1 MSAVAALRGYRAQFL
16 YSLFFILS
24 SKEDNF
30 RYRLEG
36 EEDLDILNDDNELLY
51 AIQIKNLT
59 SQVNLS
65 DLISTGGTSFLR
77 RFINNYS
84 TAIPK
89 LVSFGRISSELHDW
103 QKSNNGFS
111 KIGQS
116 SLKKYNLSNKDWR
129 LIRDRIELIEVNEE
143 EISDKILQH
152 IKSYTEIDP
161 TNLFENLMFWLYNV
175 AESKKVITQKDV
187 IEKVERNLHFFSEL
201 ALKAELYGVY
211 LKPLHTTEYRK
222 KDFSILQNE
231 FHSGISARYEHIL
244 SDLDIVRNSF
254 LERIIFEF
262 KKTNVVIIQGAS
274 GQGKTTLAYR
284 FAKNNSPLFLTYELT
299 VQDNSIEVRKAI
311 QLIISLT
318 KNIEIPVLI
327 LINVIPNS
335 TGWLQVV
342 REFSQNHMVK
352 FLVTVRHEDWAKAV
366 SVGIDFLHSEIEV
379 HLSEQEAKEIYN
391 AFDSRKPILA
401 FADFEELWIKLNQNP
416 PLLEF
421 IYTITQGTFLT
432 QKLSQQIAQV
442 QSEAY
447 NSNNYS
453 AIELLRQVCLAD
465 NYSLKIEVSKLP
477 KGMGID
483 YIIQR
488 FEKEYLLRVSADGKY
503 LNGLHPVRSAII
515 VSLLFDKS
523 LATRKDYCI
532 SLMSLVRDEDFYFL
546 LLNTFYDNVATPS
559 DVLKKLS
566 QNVVISWTSYLSTIK
581 AFIWYGIREYVDE
594 NRTVFDECYEKHR
607 EAWIILL
614 DIYHG
619 NTFDV
624 FKFIKNSELFNS
636 EALQKAIEFNQKLS
650 SKSRIFSHCAKFIMT
665 VSFPKTNSESKEGWD
680 ALGISLFWVKE
691 LASTSSNSLNLGQI
705 DFEEVFKNLDVVR
718 LSKLMFGMWCFSP
731 ELNSLRNKYS
741 DIIIEKLRTQY
752 TALRIDVSDY
762 EVQFDYIIDVINY
775 DTQKSLNDNSMEIVD
790 ILRYAFPDKSK
801 YCVRG
806 HGHKIKIL
814 SVEHDDTHKAIPIEN
829 LPLEE
834 WVNINATTQRLYEFQ
849 HHPTDW
855 SDFTNQLIQWEN
867 AISNKLTEFIKTAK
881 EFFKNGRYNTLIPIA
896 DNSNFSYSKTL
907 KEPQPLVDKFGI
919 FFDTIKA
926 KNNPNPNKVS
936 SELKN
941 KYAPFFK
948 SYTNFKTPLEHFI
961 LQSGSTMLSKIAV
974 IVNPSIKPTT
984 DFERISQINLFDAIS
999 KYSIY
1004 KSKRNEVLSKYLN
1017 ENHLLLNQSELLKC
1031 AFSWKT
1037 ILSSIKADK
1046 LVKSNASTN
1055 ELAHLKD
1062 DFEEKLKGELRKI
1075 SKKFP
1080 FLIQYFNN
1088 EKTRSNPVIF
1098 LDSDYVYHSLLGVI
1112 EIYNAIKNAVGN
1124 AEYTSIKYL
1133 MLQNYFSEFKV
1144 ITTCR
1149 KRTIGN
1155 KCYEFDIQTIRSKE
1169 SSELSVF
1176 NWAHKSIDEE
1186 LLENF
1191 KLNTWDSIIYELKE
1205 VAILSED
1212 FGKTRLLIEH
1222 LNDIVSFSEDL
1233 IDKESELIVNNHFSI
1248 ILFQVQESFQNL
1260 LDKLFKVI
1268 NEFPLVES
1276 EYASREIDRE
1286 FWEYFM
1292 QVRKYIFP
1300 TEKGD
1305 EVNYNVVIDFST
1317 VSRWAERLEKCSES
1331 FGIFIFLLNDKYIQK
1346 YGSGTINLSSTK
1358 E

>member
-16 YSLFFILS
+16 YSLYFILS

-30 RYRLEG
+30 KYRLEG

-59 SQVNLS
+59 NQVNLS

-89 LVSFGRISSELHDW
+89 LVSFGRISSELHNW
-103 QKSNNGFS
+103 KKSNNGFS

-116 SLKKYNLSNKDWR
+116 PLKKYNLSNKDWR
-129 LIRDRIELIEVNEE
+129 LIKDRIELIEVNEE
-143 EISDKILQH
+143 EISDRILQH

-161 TNLFENLMFWLYNV
+161 TNLFENLMFWLYSV
-175 AESKKVITQKDV
+175 AESKKVITQRDLIK
-187 IEKVERNLHFFSEL
+187 KVEENLFFFSEL

-211 LKPLHTTEYRK
+211 LKPLHKTEYRK
-222 KDFSILQNE
+222 KDFIILQNE

-244 SDLDIVRNSF
+244 SDLDIARNSF
-254 LERIIFEF
+254 LERILLEF
-262 KKTNVVIIQGAS
+262 KKSNVVVIQGAS

-299 VQDNSIEVRKAI
+299 VQDNQIEVRKAI
-311 QLIISLT
+311 QLILSLT

-342 REFSQNHMVK
+342 REFSKNHMVK
-352 FLVTVRHEDWAKAV
+352 FLVTIRHEDWAKAA
-366 SVGIDFLHSEIEV
+366 SVGIDFLLSEIEV
-379 HLSEQEAKEIYN
+379 YLSEQEAKEIYN
-391 AFDSRKPILA
+391 AFNSRKPILA
-401 FADFEELWIKLNQNP
+401 FTDFEELWIKLNQNP

-421 IYTITQGTFLT
+421 IYTITQGTFIT

-442 QSEAY
+442 QSEAF

-465 NYSLKIEVSKLP
+465 YYSLKIEVSKLP
-477 KGMGID
+477 KRAGID

-488 FEKEYLLRVSADGKY
+488 FEKEYLLRVSEDGKY

-515 VSLLFDKS
+515 VNLLFDKS
-523 LATRKDYCI
+523 LATRRGYCLT
-532 SLMSLVRDEDFYFL
+532 LMSLVRDEDFYFL
-546 LLNTFYDNVATPS
+546 LLNSFYENIVTPR
-559 DVLKKLS
+559 DVLEELS
-566 QNVVISWTSYLSTIK
+566 HRVPISWSKYFSTIR
-581 AFIWYGIREYVDE
+581 AFTWYGIREYVDE
-594 NRTVFDECYEKHR
+594 NRSVFDECYEKHK
-607 EAWIILL
+607 EAWILLL

-624 FKFIKNSELFNS
+624 FKFIKNSDFFNN
-636 EALQKAIEFNQKLS
+636 EMLQKAIEFNQKLS
-650 SKSRIFSHCAKFIMT
+650 SKNKVFIYCSQLIT
-665 VSFPKTNSESKEGWD
+665 SSVFPKTAPESKEDWE
-680 ALGISLFWVKE
+680 AFGISLFWIKE
-691 LASTSSNSLNLGQI
+691 LASTSSHSLNLGEI
-705 DFEEVFKNLDVVR
+705 DFEKVFKNLDVVR

-731 ELNSLRNKYS
+731 ELNSLRNKYL
-741 DIIIEKLRTQY
+741 DIIIEKLRTLY
-752 TALRIDVSDY
+752 TALRIDVSDS
-762 EVQFDYIIDVINY
+762 EIHFDYIIDVINY
-775 DTQKSLNDNSMEIVD
+775 DTQTSLNDKSMEIVD
-790 ILRYAFPDKSK
+790 VLRYAFPDKAK
-801 YCVRG
+801 YYVKG
-806 HGHKIKIL
+806 HGHKIKML
-814 SVEHDDTHKAIPIEN
+814 SVDYDDTHKAIPIEN
-829 LPLEE
+829 LPLDE

-855 SDFTNQLIQWEN
+855 IDFTNQLTQWEK
-867 AISNKLTEFIKTAK
+867 AISYKLTEFIKSAK
-881 EFFKNGRYNTLIPIA
+881 EFFKNGKYNTLIPIA

-907 KEPQPLVDKFGI
+907 KEPQTVVDKFGI
-919 FFDTIKA
+919 FFDTKKA
-926 KNNPNPNKVS
+926 KNNTNSDKVS

-941 KYAPFFK
+941 KYATFFK

-961 LQSGSTMLSKIAV
+961 LQSGSSVLSKIAV

-999 KYSIY
+999 KHSIY
-1004 KSKRNEVLSKYLN
+1004 KTKRNEALSKYLN
-1017 ENHLLLNQSELLKC
+1017 ENHLMLNQSELLQC
-1031 AFSWKT
+1031 AFFWKA
-1037 ILSSIKADK
+1037 ILSSINANK
-1046 LVKSNASTN
+1046 LVKSNTSPN
-1055 ELAHLKD
+1055 ELEHLKD
-1062 DFEEKLKGELRKI
+1062 DFEEKLKGELKKV
-1075 SKKFP
+1075 SKKFS

-1088 EKTRSNPVIF
+1088 EKTNSNPVIF
-1098 LDSDYVYHSLLGVI
+1098 IDSDYVYHSLLGVI

-1124 AEYTSIKYL
+1124 TEHTSIKYL
-1133 MLQNYFSEFKV
+1133 MLQIYFSEFKI

-1149 KRTIGN
+1149 KRTIGK

-1169 SSELSVF
+1169 SNELSVF
-1176 NWAHKSIDEE
+1176 NWNHKSIDEE

-1191 KLNTWDSIIYELKE
+1191 KLTTWDSMIYELKE
-1205 VAILSED
+1205 IVTLSED

-1222 LNDIVSFSEDL
+1222 LNDIVLFSEEL
-1233 IDKESELIVNNHFSI
+1233 IDKESELHVKDHFSA
-1248 ILFQVQESFQNL
+1248 ILIKVQESFQNL
-1260 LDKLFKVI
+1260 LDKLFKI
-1268 NEFPLVES
+1268 IEDFPLVES
-1276 EYASREIDRE
+1276 DYASNEIDRE
-1286 FWEYFM
+1286 FWEHFM

-1300 TEKGD
+1300 TDKGD
-1305 EVNYNVVIDFST
+1305 EVNYNIVIDFST
-1317 VSRWAERLEKCSES
+1317 ISKWAERLEKCSES

-1346 YGSGTINLSSTK
+1346 YGNDTIKPELN
-1358 E
+1358 